1 MTTKEREKIYSWN
14 NLQLK
19 RRNKILVFGNN
30 YNQRGNG
37 ELRRET
43 NHDYKRRKKNY
54 VHGTIYNKEQIIS
67 VWEQLQPEREWRI
80 TPRNKS

>member
-1 MTTKEREKIYSWN
+1 MTTKEGKKLCSWN

-37 ELRRET
+37 ELRRGT
-43 NHDYKRRKKNY
+43 NHDYKRR
-54 VHGTIYNKEQIIS
+54 G
-67 VWEQLQPEREWRI
+67 
-80 TPRNKS
+80 